1 MPRKYGKGER
11 GWYDKQSRKQNPDP
25 IGFEHLR
32 TPMAYRTPK
41 EKSYNYGWL

>member
-1 MPRKYGKGER
+1 MYGFSTR
-11 GWYDKQSRKQNPDP
+11 GWVDKQSRNQRPDP

-32 TPMAYRTPK
+32 TPMAYKTPK